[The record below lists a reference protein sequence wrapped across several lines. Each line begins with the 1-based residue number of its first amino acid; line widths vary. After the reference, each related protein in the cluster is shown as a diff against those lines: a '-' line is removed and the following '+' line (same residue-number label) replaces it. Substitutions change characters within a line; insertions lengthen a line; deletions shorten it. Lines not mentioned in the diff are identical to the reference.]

1 MSKFRQISKN
11 LSQLKIDNPETEG
24 NEILWTNVVNPLKK
38 EIKYLRNK
46 YKFNL
51 SYLEMSSAKSNAQ
64 RPIVI
69 EEDDYIFMIL
79 HFPILKDGNVVATE
93 LDFFIGENY
102 LITLHRNIK
111 PLNDFFNLAKKD
123 GESLL
128 SYKLESPA
136 ALLYELLYRLMQD
149 TFLLLDK
156 NNQAI
161 TDVEEIIFSENQ
173 KRAASQILTVRRNF
187 INIRRIMQTHKT
199 IIKKL
204 ITTEK
209 NLVSQNLKPYYNKL
223 INYSKTIW
231 EILEN
236 QKEMI
241 DALQN
246 TNESMLNY
254 QISNIMKTL
263 TLFSVIVFPLT
274 LFAAIFGMN
283 TIDSMPFV
291 NHPYGFWIIVALML
305 VACSFMLLYFKKK
318 KWL

>member
-1 MSKFRQISKN
+1 MNKYRKISHN
-11 LSQLKIDNPETEG
+11 VYQLKIDNPKTNGKE
-24 NEILWTNVVNPLKK
+24 LYWTNVVNPLKN

-46 YKFNL
+46 YNFNL

-69 EEDDYIFMIL
+69 EEKNYIFMIL
-79 HFPILKDGNVVATE
+79 QFPILQNGNVVATE

-102 LITLHRNIK
+102 LITLHQNVK

-123 GESLL
+123 GESLI
-128 SYKLESPA
+128 SYEYESPA
-136 ALLYELLYRLMQD
+136 SLLYEILYRLMQD
-149 TFLLLDK
+149 TFALLDK
-156 NNQAI
+156 NNKAI

-173 KRAASQILTVRRNF
+173 KTAASQILTVRRNF

-204 ITTEK
+204 MVTESH
-209 NLVSQNLKPYYNKL
+209 LVDRNLKPYYNKL
-223 INYSKTIW
+223 LNYTKTIW

-274 LFAAIFGMN
+274 LFAALFGMN
-283 TIDSMPFV
+283 TMISMPLV
-291 NHPYGFWIIVALML
+291 NHPYGFWIIVATMLTASLLML
-305 VACSFMLLYFKKK
+305 VYFKKK
-318 KWL
+318 RWL